1 MFVIYMLSGIGGGLL
16 SYFMMLYSGDYEV
29 SAGASGA
36 VFGTI
41 GGLIL
46 VVIRHRGRFEG
57 LTVKGMI
64 LMAVLSLYYGFSTI
78 GIDNWCHVG
87 GILTG
92 FLAAMILYHKK
103 VENC

>member
-1 MFVIYMLSGIGGGLL
+1 M
-16 SYFMMLYSGDYEV
+16 SYFMMLYSGDYAV

-36 VFGTI
+36 VFGMI
-41 GGLIL
+41 GGLIW

-57 LTVKGMI
+57 LTVKGMM
-64 LMAVLSLYYGFSTI
+64 LMAALSLYYGFSTI

-92 FLAAMILYHKK
+92 FLEAMILYHKK